1 MALQPTSDGLQ
12 PSKRYLVAKASNL
25 LAMALQPTSDGLQPS
40 KRYLVA
46 KASNLLA
53 MALQPNCEDT
63 LISSEPFDLMER
75 SSDVPSGAHR
85 LVRLRRTGEERSG
98 TLVPF
103 VASCC

>member
-46 KASNLLA
+46 KASNLEEMASNLLA
-53 MALQPNCEDT
+53 MVSNLAK
-63 LISSEPFDLMER
+63 
-75 SSDVPSGAHR
+75 
-85 LVRLRRTGEERSG
+85 G
-98 TLVPF
+98 T
-103 VASCC
+103 